1 MKLALAAMVA
11 AASLVA
17 VTADC
22 PNACSGNGQ
31 CSTNHDFCK
40 CYEGFTGADCS
51 LRVCP
56 FAPAFIDLPQGDLTH
71 DNKLDSGGAD
81 HTAAVQPSGILT
93 GSALNPDFR
102 PQGFWERH
110 PSQLYG
116 TADQV
121 ATLTMAVREDEGHFM
136 SECAGVGLCDRSS
149 GQCSCFPGFGGTA
162 CNRTVCPN
170 DCSGHGI
177 CRSVAETLPKDI
189 EWYRLWEASK
199 HMRCQCDAGF
209 TGLDCGSREC
219 PRGDDPLTTMTTRAE
234 YNKGL
239 TETSEVQHVDVRCKF
254 GGTAINPLVSITYT
268 DPDTSNRYNTPYF
281 DLSTAT
287 ASEVEAM
294 LKALPNDV
302 LADYTVDG
310 VRISNRLQSVSISAL
325 ETSKFWR
332 VAITFNS
339 ALGDVAPVEVVAHP
353 NFLCKNALDVD
364 TSLGGFET
372 FENVAVSAIGDGPSK
387 KLLFKVHVRLDASTG
402 GDDPDVF
409 NYTVYGDNFT
419 PLASDALIP
428 HVMTS
433 SATDAFVFDNAGTF
447 DREAALLQFYFE
459 GGDGTGTTTA
469 TDIRSSDF
477 TNPGEFPP
485 NVIYLLTYDPIPA
498 ITVSNPTA
506 VLESADAFWRS
517 IRQVNTYANGTR
529 IPVGS
534 FDDGGSTVS
543 ADPIWFNRPTDPT
556 PAYDMKVEMRN
567 NMKTRVTVFGA
578 AQTIPVAWAR
588 FELLLNNEHVAFIDE
603 QIAITDAGS
612 AFYDLI
618 LNKAIYGYR
627 VPEEFK
633 TGVPTIAFT
642 NTSTPGQFQL
652 KANASFVAFTPKT
665 PIVVKST
672 GVDSIDV
679 AYVDNE
685 AVNQSLT
692 LVLKIVATSSS
703 PDTFAWKFAGDSTFM
718 DNNGAGY
725 PVPSAN
731 DNFTKLPDALDYVS
745 DLEDDDAR
753 WQALRI
759 LLRWNDGNDF
769 DKRVPCG
776 TNGANMYYIQ
786 FGTNGL
792 NDRPSCSDRGVCD
805 ASSGECSCYAG
816 YTGPECSEQNAL
828 ARGGGGSS
836 A

>member
-1 MKLALAAMVA
+1 M
-11 AASLVA
+11 
-17 VTADC
+17 
-22 PNACSGNGQ
+22 
-31 CSTNHDFCK
+31 
-40 CYEGFTGADCS
+40 
-51 LRVCP
+51 RVCP

-71 DNKLDSGGAD
+71 DNRLDSGGAD
-81 HTAAVQPSGILT
+81 STATTQPNGILS
-93 GSALNPDFR
+93 GSALNPNFR

-116 TADQV
+116 SADQV

-162 CNRTVCPN
+162 CNRTVCPS

-177 CRSVAETLPKDI
+177 CRSVAETLPEGI

-199 HMRCQCDAGF
+199 HMRCECDAGF

-239 TETSEVQHVDVRCKF
+239 TETSETQNVDVRCKF

-281 DLSTAT
+281 DLSKAT

-310 VRISNRLQSVSISAL
+310 VRISNRLESVSITAL

-387 KLLFKVHVRLDASTG
+387 KLHFKVMIGLDASTD
-402 GDDPDVF
+402 GDYADIF
-409 NYTVYGDNFT
+409 NYTVYGENFA
-419 PLASDALIP
+419 PLSSDALLT
-428 HVMTS
+428 HVMTT
-433 SATDAFVFDNAGTF
+433 SATEGFVFDNAGTF
-447 DREAALLQFYFE
+447 DREAALLQFFFE
-459 GGDGTGTTTA
+459 GGTGKGTTGPDD
-469 TDIRSSDF
+469 DIRSSDF
-477 TNPGEFPP
+477 SGPGQFAPQ
-485 NVIYLLTYDPIPA
+485 VIYMLTYDPVPA
-498 ITVSNPTA
+498 ITVANPTA
-506 VLESADAFWRS
+506 VLESADLYWRT
-517 IRQVNTYANGTR
+517 IRQVDTLANGTR
-529 IPVGS
+529 VPLYNFTDNV
-534 FDDGGSTVS
+534 TVLT
-543 ADPIWFNRPTDPT
+543 ADPIWFDRPIDPT

-567 NMKTRVTVFGA
+567 NMKTRKTEFGA
-578 AQTIPVAWAR
+578 AQTIPVAYSR

-603 QIAITDAGS
+603 QIAVTQSGS

-618 LNKAIYGYR
+618 PNKAVYGYR
-627 VPEEFK
+627 MPEEFK

-642 NTSTPGQFQL
+642 NTSEPGKFQL
-652 KANASFVAFTPKT
+652 KANSSFVAFTPKT

-679 AYVDNE
+679 AYVDDE

-703 PDTFAWKFAGDSTFM
+703 PDTFAWKFAGDSAFM

-731 DNFTKLPDALDYVS
+731 DNFTKLPEALDYVS
-745 DLEDDDAR
+745 DLDDDDSR

-792 NDRPSCSDRGVCD
+792 NDRPSCADRGVCD
-805 ASSGECSCYAG
+805 ASTGECSCYAG

-828 ARGGGGSS
+828 ARGGGGGSS